1 MISECPSSYLC
12 FEKLHQV
19 PVCPAFALSKLISNL
34 GPSVTDGPGIH
45 SLCSSV
51 FPRWL
56 SASTDVPHLG
66 FISGYSSYSQ
76 AEEKATRLK
85 GQAHLFHVRYSV

>member
-1 MISECPSSYLC
+1 M
-12 FEKLHQV
+12 
-19 PVCPAFALSKLISNL
+19 
-34 GPSVTDGPGIH
+34 TDGPGIH

-56 SASTDVPHLG
+56 SASTDAPHLG